1 MNVARVS
8 GEYDKSRVR
17 KLAAD
22 RDHGIYAVPIR
33 HLQVHERDIGIVFP
47 ELLDGLMSTGG
58 FSNNLHV
65 RLITNESGDPFAE
78 KGVIVYYENPNRLEI
93 NAHVLCFVFLLNS

>member
-1 MNVARVS
+1 MNVAGVS

-22 RDHGIYAVPIR
+22 GDHGIDPVPIR
-33 HLQVHERDIGIVFP
+33 HLQVHERDIGIMFP

-58 FSNNLHV
+58 FRNNLHV
-65 RLITNESGDPFAE
+65 SLITNESGDPFAE
-78 KGVIVYYENPNRLEI
+78 KGMIVYYENSDGLEI
-93 NAHVLCFVFLLNS
+93 NAHVFRFVFLLNS

>member
-1 MNVARVS
+1 MNVAGVS
-8 GEYDKSRVR
+8 GEYDESRVR

-22 RDHGIYAVPIR
+22 RDHGIDAVAIG

-65 RLITNESGDPFAE
+65 SLISNESSDPFAE
-78 KGVIVYYENPNRLEI
+78 KGVIVYYQNSNRFEVSG
-93 NAHVLCFVFLLNS
+93 HVLMFCVLSFY

>member
-1 MNVARVS
+1 MNVAGVS
-8 GEYDKSRVR
+8 GEYDESRVR

-22 RDHGIYAVPIR
+22 RDHGIDAVPIR

-58 FSNNLHV
+58 FSDNLHV
-65 RLITNESGDPFAE
+65 SLIINESGDPFAE
-78 KGVIVYYENPNRLEI
+78 KGVIVYYKNSNRLEI
-93 NAHVLCFVFLLNS
+93 NAHVCVLSFC

>member
-1 MNVARVS
+1 MNVAGVS
-8 GEYDKSRVR
+8 GEYDESRLR

-22 RDHGIYAVPIR
+22 RDHGIDAVPIR
-33 HLQVHERDIGIVFP
+33 HLQVHERDIGFVFP
-47 ELLDGLMSTGG
+47 EMLAGLMPTGG

-78 KGVIVYYENPNRLEI
+78 KGVIVYYKNSNQLEI
-93 NAHVLCFVFLLNS
+93 SAHVLRFVFLLNS